1 MKYLEKNDIPKFLNT
16 YIPELVIFIALILY
30 TIYKNN
36 DDDINFNMNKV
47 VKRFKRKYYI
57 LIAIQLL
64 LLPVLTTLNLNFLT
78 LIYSSKYFLIKLFS

>member
-1 MKYLEKNDIPKFLNT
+1 MSSRRQETSQNPSEMINLRQTNSPDEN
-16 YIPELVIFIALILY
+16 
-30 TIYKNN
+30 KNN